1 MKVVILAGGLGT
13 RFAEYTNLIPKPMVP
28 IGDKPI
34 LWHIMQR
41 FADFGHVDFYIA
53 LGYKADVI
61 KRYFLDYFKLS
72 GDFTVN
78 LATGTVDS
86 HRTSQLDW
94 KVTLVDT
101 GESTMTG
108 GRLLRL
114 KSFIGDEPFLLTYGD
129 GLADIDLD
137 NLVDFH
143 YSHGKIATVTA
154 VRPLARFGELRTKG
168 AVVKAFEE
176 KPQLNQG
183 WVSGGFFVFQ
193 PEFLEHIEGDSTML
207 EREPLESVATNGG
220 LMAYKHEGFWQC
232 MDNKRDHEYL
242 ENLWHAGAP
251 WVR

>member
-13 RFAEYTNLIPKPMVP
+13 RLAEYTNVIPKPMVP

-41 FADFGHVDFYIA
+41 FADFGHLDFYIA
-53 LGYKADVI
+53 LGYKADVV
-61 KRYFLDYFKLS
+61 KRYFLDYFKLN

-86 HRTSQLDW
+86 HQSSHLDW

-101 GESTMTG
+101 GENTMTG

-114 KSFIGDEPFLLTYGD
+114 KSFIGNEPFLMTYGD
-129 GLADIDLD
+129 GLADVDFD
-137 NLVDFH
+137 NLVGFH
-143 YSHGKIATVTA
+143 NSHGKIATVTA
-154 VRPLARFGELRTKG
+154 VRPPARFGELRTEG
-168 AVVKAFEE
+168 PMVRAFEE

-183 WVSGGFFVFQ
+183 WISGGFFVFQ
-193 PEFLEHIEGDSTML
+193 PEFFEHIEGDSTML
-207 EREPLESVATNGG
+207 EREPLESVATAGE
-220 LMAYKHEGFWQC
+220 LMALKHDGFWQC
-232 MDNKRDHEYL
+232 MDTKRDHEYL
-242 ENLWHAGAP
+242 ESLWRGGPP